1 MKKRVYQKP
10 TIRVERVAITQKY
23 LATATGSG
31 LLPEEYEIE
40 EDW

>member
-1 MKKRVYQKP
+1 MKKQIYVKP
-10 TIRVERVAITQKY
+10 IARVERISVTQRY
-23 LATATGSG
+23 LETATGSG